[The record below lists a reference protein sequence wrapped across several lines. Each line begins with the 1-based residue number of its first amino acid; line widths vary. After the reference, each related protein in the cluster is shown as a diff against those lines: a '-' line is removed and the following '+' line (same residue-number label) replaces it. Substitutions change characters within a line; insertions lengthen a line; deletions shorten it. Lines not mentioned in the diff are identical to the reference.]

1 MRRLFILAFSLLLS
15 FTTVD
20 ATAQGFL
27 KQLGKAIDK
36 EIRKEVDKEAKKH
49 VNKMKKEAE
58 KALTESSENQQQKE
72 VKTKTTQEQKQQ
84 DQSQPAQSTQPQK
97 SKSEIQGSL
106 TETVL
111 MADGPTSG
119 TEKGHQWVDMGLPS
133 GTRWATCN
141 LDASSPS

>member
-36 EIRKEVDKEAKKH
+36 EIRKEVDKEAKKQ

-72 VKTKTTQEQKQQ
+72 V
-84 DQSQPAQSTQPQK
+84 SN
-97 SKSEIQGSL
+97 
-106 TETVL
+106 
-111 MADGPTSG
+111 
-119 TEKGHQWVDMGLPS
+119 
-133 GTRWATCN
+133 C
-141 LDASSPS
+141 